1 MVNNRRWELVGP
13 CVFPGADG
21 IAEDIG
27 YSASGARCPA
37 DADEQVADAVKTDA
51 IAGAGGAQ
59 RRRAGAFGGAG
70 AGAACK
76 VAAVGGVTGVADG
89 CLAVQA
95 VEVRQEITR
104 CHSVRAT
111 RFTFFLERIADGAY
125 KDCWMIRE
133 CRPGD
138 LTGMYN

>member
-59 RRRAGAFGGAG
+59 RRRAGA
-70 AGAACK
+70 ACK

-95 VEVRQEITR
+95 VEVRQETTR